1 MSAFSFVSA
10 LSGPLAACLSGLLVA
25 IAFPGQNL
33 PTFSIFYFLPI
44 ALVPVFVAV
53 ENLATQSD
61 RMLSSKRH
69 VSQKRHTGL
78 HAAFLF
84 WLMGVVINCIAFF
97 WTTTPAVL
105 FGQVPRIA
113 AYPLFFV
120 YCLLSAVFYPI
131 IFFPYIWNV
140 LRSEKRKIPLPVWV
154 LVTLITALELFTP
167 RFFLW
172 TFGSLLHDWNAV
184 SQWSSLLGFS
194 GGTAFIL
201 FSNILIARAWSI
213 EPRTFSKLTMGII
226 VSIAFWIFV
235 HLFGQYR
242 INLLATRME
251 RMPRTRIGWIQPN
264 FTFSELSSNPNRPA
278 DAQEMS
284 LANVLTMSEQLVQ
297 KAGEQKLDL
306 LVWPE
311 SVSPYDLGWNKA
323 VLEKVQAFAMQYQV
337 PLLVQATEY
346 NEKEVQEVG
355 MREATVFSSSFLVR
369 PDGARSASYLKWVPI
384 PFGEMVP
391 LESHFPALGVFLRK
405 HVGNLSKVGVGTSYQ
420 ALAYS
425 PEHSVA
431 PLICFDAIEPSLP
444 RMQTLKGRASIFVN
458 QANFVW
464 MDRSNAGYEFLEL
477 GRFRAIENARSFLLV
492 SNTGP
497 SVGLD
502 PLGREI
508 APVSKLM
515 SQNMQITE
523 LPVNTEF
530 TFFTRYGNLVL
541 YIMLVASLVWIA
553 LFNRATAK
561 R

>member
-1 MSAFSFVSA
+1 MSAFSLVST
-10 LSGPLAACLSGLLVA
+10 LSGPLAAVLSGLLVA
-25 IAFPGQNL
+25 IAFPGQQF
-33 PTFSIFYFLPI
+33 PTISIFYFLPI
-44 ALVPVFVAV
+44 AFVPVFIAV
-53 ENLATQSD
+53 ENLATQTD
-61 RMLSSKRH
+61 RMLSSQRQ
-69 VSQKRHTGL
+69 VSHGRHTGWR
-78 HAAFLF
+78 AAFLF
-84 WLMGVVINCIAFF
+84 WVMGVVINCIAFF

-105 FGQVPRIA
+105 FGKVPQMA

-131 IFFPYIWNV
+131 IFSPYIWNV
-140 LRSEKRKIPLPVWV
+140 LRAEKRKSQLPVWV
-154 LVTLITALELFTP
+154 LVTLMTALELYTP

-172 TFGSLLHDWNAV
+172 TFGSLLHGWTSV

-201 FSNILIARAWSI
+201 FSNVLIARAWSV
-213 EPRTFSKLTMGII
+213 EPRTFSKLTMGVFIS
-226 VSIAFWIFV
+226 VAFWIFV

-242 INLLATRME
+242 MNLLATKME

-278 DAQEMS
+278 DAQDMS
-284 LANVLTMSEQLVQ
+284 LANVLRMSEELIQ

-323 VLEKVQAFAMQYQV
+323 VLEKVQEFAVQNGV

-346 NEKEVQEVG
+346 DAKEVQDVG
-355 MREATVFSSSFLVR
+355 MRNATVFSSSFLVR
-369 PDGARSASYLKWVPI
+369 PDGARSASYLKWIPI

-405 HVGNLSKVGVGTSYQ
+405 HIGNLSKVGVGTSYQ

-425 PEHSVA
+425 PEHFVA

-444 RMQTLKGRASIFVN
+444 RMQTLKGQASIFVN

-464 MDRSNAGYEFLEL
+464 MDKSNAGYEFLEL

-515 SQNMQITE
+515 SQHMQVTE
-523 LPVNTEF
+523 LPVNQEF

-541 YIMLVASLVWIA
+541 YLLLAASFIWL
-553 LFNRATAK
+553 LFFDRATAK